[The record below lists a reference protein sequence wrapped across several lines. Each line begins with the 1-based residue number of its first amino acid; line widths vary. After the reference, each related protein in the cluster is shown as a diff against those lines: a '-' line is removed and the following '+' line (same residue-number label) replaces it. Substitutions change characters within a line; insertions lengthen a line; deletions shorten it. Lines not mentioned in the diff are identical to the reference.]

1 MKRNEVTTAGSLAIG
16 DVFYKLNDKAKV
28 KYTKVVGEVKKTQ
41 YATYSVSA
49 RKHGSKFSDSMKSNT
64 QVVYLRSID

>member
-1 MKRNEVTTAGSLAIG
+1 MKRNEITTAGALNVG

-28 KYTKVVGEVKKTQ
+28 KYTKVVGEVKRTQ

-49 RKHGSKFSDSMKSNT
+49 RKHGSKFSDAMKSNT
-64 QVVYLRSID
+64 EVVFLRSID